1 MGRIVTDRLR
11 GPADD
16 TLPPM
21 TDATPPAFLQTVP
34 MAAAIAALESGAEVA
49 RNVRADAPRQ
59 TKDDRSPV
67 TVADFAVQAVV
78 ARHLT
83 QSLGTLRL
91 VAEEGSRSLRAR
103 EAGEMLVEIVRQVRR
118 IFPQAD
124 ADDVLEW
131 IDLGGGNP
139 GEDFWT
145 LDPIDGTKGFLR
157 GGQYALALARIQGG
171 RVTLAG
177 LACPQLSL
185 EKAGLRGDSGVLA
198 VAQSDEGAWARSL
211 DGGAWVRL
219 RTSSVDRPQDARWL
233 RSVEGAHTD
242 VSWLEGLTAALGL
255 AREPVR
261 MDSQAKYLVVAAG
274 DGDLIFRLLPSGDR
288 TFRERIWDQAAG
300 ALLVEEAGGRI
311 TDLTGANLDFG
322 AGARLERN
330 LGVLTSNG
338 PLHDLALDALRR
350 VPHA

>member
-1 MGRIVTDRLR
+1 
-11 GPADD
+11 
-16 TLPPM
+16 
-21 TDATPPAFLQTVP
+21 
-34 MAAAIAALESGAEVA
+34 MAAAIAALQAGAEVA
-49 RNVRADAPRQ
+49 RRVRADAPRQ

-78 ARHLT
+78 ARHLS
-83 QSLGTLRL
+83 QSLGGLQL

-103 EAGEMLVEIVRQVRR
+103 DAGAMLAEIVRHVRR
-118 IFPQAD
+118 AFPEAT

-131 IDLGGGNP
+131 IDLGGGAP
-139 GEDFWT
+139 SPDFWT
-145 LDPIDGTKGFLR
+145 LDPVDGTKGFLR
-157 GGQYALALARIQGG
+157 GGQYALALARIQQG

-177 LACPQLSL
+177 LACPQLTL
-185 EKAGLRGDSGVLA
+185 ETAGLVGPAGVLS
-198 VAQSDEGAWARSL
+198 VAQSGEGTWARSL

-219 RTSSVDRPQDARWL
+219 RTSAIGDPRQARWL

-242 VSWLEGLTAALGL
+242 VSWLEGLTEALAL
-255 AREPVR
+255 EREPVR

-311 TDLTGANLDFG
+311 TDLTGAPLDFG

-330 LGVLTSNG
+330 FGVLTSNG
-338 PLHDLALDALRR
+338 PLHDLALDALWR
-350 VPHA
+350 VPRT